1 MEVTRAEHTQ
11 AMGRLHQRI
20 DKINESSIRIE
31 ESSKRTEK
39 FVSEMHKLLYGNG
52 RDGLITKVADL
63 IECTRVNRRLI
74 FMVLGIFLGIAA
86 FAMRG
91 VIK

>member
-11 AMGRLHQRI
+11 AMDRLHQRI

-52 RDGLITKVADL
+52 RDGLITKVANL

-74 FMVLGIFLGIAA
+74 FMVLGIFFGIAA